1 MGSSAIIIEKRDG
14 VATITLNRPEVLNA
28 INTELA
34 EELLEA
40 LQDAARDESVR
51 AVILTGA
58 GRAFSSGGDIREISG
73 WTSPTEVRRNIVA
86 GGGIAMAIA
95 NLPKPVIAAVNGVA
109 AGAGCNVALA
119 ADIVIAAD
127 TALFAEIFVRVG
139 LVLDFGGSYLLPR
152 RVGLA
157 KAKELAFTGRMVDAA
172 EAERIGLVNQVV
184 PADQLQETAWKLARQ
199 LADGPTV
206 AIGLAKKILNES
218 LENDLQSMIDRE
230 GYAQAIAFQTEDHR
244 EGIRAFKEKREPEFK
259 GK

>member
-34 EELLEA
+34 QELLEA
-40 LQDAARDESVR
+40 LQDVARDDSVR

-73 WTSPTEVRRNIVA
+73 WTSPTEVRQSIVA
-86 GGGIAMAIA
+86 GGGIAVAIA

-184 PADQLQETAWKLARQ
+184 PADQLQEAAWNLARK

-218 LENDLQSMIDRE
+218 LENDLPSMIDRE

-244 EGIRAFKEKREPEFK
+244 EGIRAFREKREPEFK